1 MGRATAESVESAAA
15 ALQKQIDDHATT
27 SDGRLQELRS
37 SQTER
42 SSRMEQQLEWYMR
55 YAKTLSTLLGE
66 LETKVDGSVRS
77 LQEEQAR
84 GREDITQLESEL
96 ASSTRAAGSGAARTP
111 RSVAHY
117 PHAPADMETAS
128 LS

>member
-1 MGRATAESVESAAA
+1 
-15 ALQKQIDDHATT
+15 
-27 SDGRLQELRS
+27 
-37 SQTER
+37 
-42 SSRMEQQLEWYMR
+42 MEQQLEWYMR

-96 ASSTRAAGSGAARTP
+96 ASSMRAAGSGAARTP
-111 RSVAHY
+111 RSVAPY
-117 PHAPADMETAS
+117 PPTRPPRHGDSVIELIGS
-128 LS
+128 IH

>member
-1 MGRATAESVESAAA
+1 
-15 ALQKQIDDHATT
+15 
-27 SDGRLQELRS
+27 
-37 SQTER
+37 
-42 SSRMEQQLEWYMR
+42 MEQQLEWYMR

-96 ASSTRAAGSGAARTP
+96 ASSMRAAGSGAARTP
-111 RSVAHY
+111 RSVLPPT
-117 PHAPADMETAS
+117 PHAPAEAWRQRH
-128 LS
+128 

>member
-1 MGRATAESVESAAA
+1 
-15 ALQKQIDDHATT
+15 
-27 SDGRLQELRS
+27 
-37 SQTER
+37 
-42 SSRMEQQLEWYMR
+42 MEQQLEWYMR

-111 RSVAHY
+111 RSVARY
-117 PHAPADMETAS
+117 PPRARRGMETAS